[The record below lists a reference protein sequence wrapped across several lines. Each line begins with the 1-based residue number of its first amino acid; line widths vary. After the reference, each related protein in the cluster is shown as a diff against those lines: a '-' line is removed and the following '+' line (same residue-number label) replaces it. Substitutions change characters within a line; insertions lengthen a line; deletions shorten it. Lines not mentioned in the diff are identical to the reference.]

1 MATITSTGVGSG
13 LDINSLVAQLVAAE
27 RAPAEQRLTRTDVK
41 LTAELSALSRLKGA
55 MSTFET
61 ALGALKTGS
70 TFEAFKTTTGD
81 DGALSATATAAAA
94 AGRYDVEIRQL
105 ATAARLGSHLFAGG
119 PDEQVGTGTL
129 TVTAGARSFS
139 IDVTEDGNTLA
150 DIRDAINAAADNT
163 GVRAML
169 IRDTSG
175 TGSYLVLAGTAT
187 GADNA
192 ITVSAENGDA
202 GLDALVASLN
212 DFDAERDVEARDAV
226 VFLSGYEI
234 RSASNTVSGALDGV
248 TLNLKAAEVGKVVS
262 LSIERDDSGTRAKVD
277 GFIEAYNALAMQ
289 VKALGAYDA
298 ATRMAGPLIG
308 DSLLRNIDN
317 QLRRL
322 VTDPVA
328 GVAGNYQ
335 TLASLGITLDVSG
348 TLTLNSARYEA
359 AVAADRGAVGRLFSS
374 EQGIAQ
380 RLDRFLD
387 ERLSSTGELASRT
400 SGINDRIKDVGK
412 QREALDARMQLIEQR
427 YMRQFSALDTMLSQL
442 QTTSSYLT
450 QQLQGLQN
458 LNASNRR

>member
-13 LDINSLVAQLVAAE
+13 LDINSMVAQLVAAE
-27 RAPAEQRLTRTDVK
+27 RAPADQRLTRSDAK
-41 LTAELSALSRLKGA
+41 LTAELTALSRLKGA

-70 TFEAFKTTTGD
+70 TFEAFKAMSGD
-81 DGALSATATAAAA
+81 DKALTATATAAAA

-105 ATAARLGSHLFAGG
+105 ATAARVGSDLFAGG
-119 PDEQVGTGTL
+119 ASEEVGTGTL
-129 TVTAGARSFS
+129 TISVGARSFS
-139 IDVTEDGNTLA
+139 IDIAEDGNTLA
-150 DIRDAINAAADNT
+150 AIRDAINNAADNP

-192 ITVSAENGDA
+192 ITVSAEDADA

-212 DFDAERDVEARDAV
+212 DFDAERDVAAQDAV
-226 VFLSGYEI
+226 VFVSGYEI
-234 RSASNTVSGALDGV
+234 RSATNTVSGALDGV
-248 TLNLKAAEVGKVVS
+248 TLNLKAAEVGKLVS

-277 GFIEAYNALAMQ
+277 GFIASYNALAAQ

-298 ATRMAGPLIG
+298 ASRTGGPLLG
-308 DSLLRNIDN
+308 DALLRNIDG

-328 GVAGNYQ
+328 DAPGNYR

-348 TLTLNSARYEA
+348 TLQLDVTRYEA
-359 AVAADRGAVGRLFSS
+359 AVAADRAAVGRLFSS

-387 ERLSSTGELASRT
+387 QRLSSTGELASRS

-412 QREALDARMQLIEQR
+412 QREALDARMQLIEER
-427 YMRQFSALDTMLSQL
+427 YKRQFAALDTMLSQL

-450 QQLQGLQN
+450 QQLQGLSN
-458 LNASNRR
+458 LNSQGRR